1 MHRRPTS
8 PSTMKFKQKKLSHSV
23 VQLPEVKQ
31 QAHCVVNSRFVKTA
45 KAPPHIHLRNTQK
58 NQLFFWRGVKSGF
71 VHLDFPNTPDHAVG
85 GGADYAHSNEL
96 HGAGIRPLLTS
107 KPPRIAARIP
117 CFETPAC
124 ASIPAPARLAEEF
137 RQVGHA

>member
-58 NQLFFWRGVKSGF
+58 NQ
-71 VHLDFPNTPDHAVG
+71 HTPDHAVG
-85 GGADYAHSNEL
+85 GAADYAHSNEL
-96 HGAGIRPLLTS
+96 HGAGIRPFLTS
-107 KPPRIAARIP
+107 KPLRIAARIS
-117 CFETPAC
+117 CFETPAR

-137 RQVGHA
+137 RQVAHACFEGALDWSFTF